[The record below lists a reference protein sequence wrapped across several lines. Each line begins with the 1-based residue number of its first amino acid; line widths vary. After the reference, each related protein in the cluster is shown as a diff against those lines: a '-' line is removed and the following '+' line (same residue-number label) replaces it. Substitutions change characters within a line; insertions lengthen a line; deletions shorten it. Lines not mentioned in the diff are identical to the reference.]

1 MSTQKTCTW
10 LCITVLLIIAQT
22 GKQPRWPSVRDRINK
37 QWYIQTMECYLA
49 LKKKKGY
56 QAMKKTWKNCK
67 YILIS
72 KRRQSEKATCCTIQQ
87 YDILEKEKLWRQ

>member
-1 MSTQKTCTW
+1 M
-10 LCITVLLIIAQT
+10 CITVLFITAQT

-37 QWYIQTMECYLA
+37 LWNIQTMECYLA

-56 QAMKKTWKNCK
+56 QAMKKTCKNNK
-67 YILIS
+67 YTLIS

-87 YDILEKEKLWRQ
+87 YGILEKAKLWRQ

>member
-1 MSTQKTCTW
+1 
-10 LCITVLLIIAQT
+10 
-22 GKQPRWPSVRDRINK
+22 
-37 QWYIQTMECYLA
+37 
-49 LKKKKGY
+49 
-56 QAMKKTWKNCK
+56 MKKTWKNHK